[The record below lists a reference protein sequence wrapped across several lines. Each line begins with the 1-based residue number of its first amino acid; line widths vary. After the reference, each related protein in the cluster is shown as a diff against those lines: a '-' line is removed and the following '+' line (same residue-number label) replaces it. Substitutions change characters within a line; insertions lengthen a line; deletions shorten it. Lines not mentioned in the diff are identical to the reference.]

1 MTHDDVYNGDLA
13 KWVKFAN
20 SLKLRLAVRVSHKLP
35 GEAKKWAEEAVR
47 AGVIENNAENAM
59 KPTSDNP
66 FYKMSNNWGDT
77 RCGADIISYMNAFPI
92 RDGRLILKRRTEV
105 EMMFT
110 LV

>member
-1 MTHDDVYNGDLA
+1 
-13 KWVKFAN
+13 
-20 SLKLRLAVRVSHKLP
+20 
-35 GEAKKWAEEAVR
+35 
-47 AGVIENNAENAM
+47 M

-77 RCGADIISYMNAFPI
+77 RCGADIISYMNAFSDP
-92 RDGRLILKRRTEV
+92 RREAYFEKRTEV